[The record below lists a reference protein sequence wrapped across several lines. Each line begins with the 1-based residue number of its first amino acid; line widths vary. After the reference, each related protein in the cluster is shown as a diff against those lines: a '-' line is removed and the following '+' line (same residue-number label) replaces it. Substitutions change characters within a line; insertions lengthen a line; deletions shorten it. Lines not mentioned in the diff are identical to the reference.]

1 MRRHKDAVALAMLH
15 AGDEPTPSLA
25 PEPTDATAPRPAHAD
40 DPMRGSERDR
50 RIADLLGALNVGG
63 VPAPSP
69 DRSPVRPFK
78 PSKAAQQARQ
88 ASLNSHAA
96 SALSQATT
104 AEGAGR
110 YRYGGGGAATNAP
123 GARPADKLAAPHRPS
138 RFPTAA
144 DGERAGGHGRWG
156 HPGGQGRA
164 AEEEVDEDLDLDEY
178 EVEELSYY
186 GMDESIHDDTGQ
198 EEDPFD
204 VAADAVLA
212 AARSRCGQ
220 APNMNSNQNP
230 QPAAAPSE
238 TGAPARDAP
247 VRQGHVV
254 DPSRRGRAPQPAA
267 AAPSETTVTVPARDV
282 PVRQYRAVESLAP
295 AQFGTSPSRNSRTPA
310 EFPSSRYDLYHT
322 PTPMLLARTRPCVR
336 AKCAGGMLDIEDIGG
351 PLTAPSRRDSD
362 FALLG
367 CSITCYITGYKVI

>member
-1 MRRHKDAVALAMLH
+1 MRHKEAVALAMLH

-25 PEPTDATAPRPAHAD
+25 PEPSDATAPRPAHAD
-40 DPMRGSERDR
+40 EPMRGSERDR

-63 VPAPSP
+63 LPAPSP

-88 ASLNSHAA
+88 ASLDSPAA
-96 SALSQATT
+96 SAFSQATT

-110 YRYGGGGAATNAP
+110 YRYGGGGPATNS
-123 GARPADKLAAPHRPS
+123 GARPADKLSPPHQPS

-144 DGERAGGHGRWG
+144 DGQRAGGHGGRWG
-156 HPGGQGRA
+156 HPGGQWRA
-164 AEEEVDEDLDLDEY
+164 GDGEQEVDEDLDLDEY
-178 EVEELSYY
+178 EAEELSYY
-186 GMDESIHDDTGQ
+186 GMDESIHDETGQ

-212 AARSRCGQ
+212 AARSRRNQ
-220 APNMNSNQNP
+220 APNQKTNQNP

-238 TGAPARDAP
+238 TRLPARDAP

-254 DPSRRGRAPQPAA
+254 DPSRRGRAPQPTA

-282 PVRQYRAVESLAP
+282 PMRKNQAVESRP
-295 AQFGTSPSRNSRTPA
+295 PPQHPFGTSPPRNPRTPA
-310 EFPSSRYDLYHT
+310 EFPSSRYDHCT
-322 PTPMLLARTRPCVR
+322 P
-336 AKCAGGMLDIEDIGG
+336 
-351 PLTAPSRRDSD
+351 PSLSERGLVYRQRV
-362 FALLG
+362 LG
-367 CSITCYITGYKVI
+367 VCSL